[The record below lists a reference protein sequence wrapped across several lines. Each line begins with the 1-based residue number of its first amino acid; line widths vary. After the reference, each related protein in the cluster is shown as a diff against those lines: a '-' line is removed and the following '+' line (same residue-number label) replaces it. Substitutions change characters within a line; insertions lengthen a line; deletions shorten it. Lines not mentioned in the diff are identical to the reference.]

1 MNTGK
6 RIGAGAVAVVAAV
19 AVGAPAASATQ
30 AAPVVKAQAAT
41 SATAAAAVVTL
52 PSWPVLRQGSN
63 AQWPRATVRSL
74 QYLLDA
80 HGAKLA
86 VDGAFGPLT
95 NAAVVAFQ
103 RAHRLPAN
111 GVVNAATWK
120 ALVVTVQYGSR
131 GYAVRAVQDQANF
144 RNLKDG
150 RSLVVDGIFGPKTK
164 AWVVAFQQAMKTE
177 VPGFQVDGIVGPQTW
192 QALISEAL
200 SG

>member
-41 SATAAAAVVTL
+41 SATVSAAVVTL

-80 HGAKLA
+80 RGAKLA

-111 GVVNAATWK
+111 GVVDAATWR

-164 AWVVAFQQAMKTE
+164 AWVVAFQNAMKTE

>member
-6 RIGAGAVAVVAAV
+6 RFGAGAVAVVAAM
-19 AVGAPAASATQ
+19 AVGVPAASANQ
-30 AAPVVKAQAAT
+30 AAPVVKAPAAA
-41 SATAAAAVVTL
+41 SATVSAPVVAM
-52 PSWPVLRQGSN
+52 PGWPVLRQGTN

-150 RSLVVDGIFGPKTK
+150 HSLVVDGIFGPKTK
-164 AWVVAFQQAMKTE
+164 AWVVAFQKAMKTE
-177 VPGFQVDGIVGPQTW
+177 IPAFQVDGIVGPQTW
-192 QALISEAL
+192 LALISEAL